1 MSRMNNDLRISFNY
15 KFGCIRIFKKVI
27 EQLDH
32 PKYVFFSL
40 NPENTVLTIHGT
52 EERNNDCLLV
62 ERHREYKRT
71 EGLKFSG
78 KAFIRKIS
86 ECVGWDLDKRYVVI
100 GEYDESNRSIDFD
113 LTTASCDLQG

>member
-1 MSRMNNDLRISFNY
+1 MSRMSNDLRISFNY

-27 EQLDH
+27 EQLGH

-86 ECVGWDLDKRYVVI
+86 GCVGWDLDKKYVVV
-100 GEYDESNRSIDFD
+100 GVYDEENRSINFD